1 MCRKNRFTSSILFR
15 ISAWI
20 LFFGAAS
27 IFFVTDFMKT
37 QMRNNIEKQV
47 TEEMLRVRDNS
58 ELYVR
63 QLLLLNDCQIDGE
76 GFEECAEEIE
86 EQLKS
91 AGYHDVALYNLEG
104 SRLTEGGLGIFDG
117 EKRKDFMRALENESA
132 FTLRYGKKGKCEAYF
147 TMPVNFMGKPVGIIS
162 YFFDYQEVYEREWD
176 TVSGIIHV
184 SVSAFAIICIV
195 IWMIIYRMV
204 SPIRKLSRATG
215 DISEHL
221 ADGQFDSSI
230 IENLKFDRRKD
241 EIGELFQNYMQ
252 MLKVVMEQ
260 FEKIRKDKEHILKLW
275 SSRQEFYNNVTHELK
290 TPLTTISGY
299 AQLIEENGLSDEE
312 LFRGGMEHIRKE
324 SVRLYGMVVQL
335 LEMQDRAAFLETE
348 RLDLAELLR
357 NVAGSMQ
364 MKAKRYGSAVVA
376 EGDAER
382 YPINGHPDRIRQVL
396 INLIDNAIKY
406 GETGEEV
413 RLRIYRR
420 NQSVQIDVCNKGR
433 GIEKEELDNIFE
445 PFYRAGGE
453 QPAELGSSGLGLAI
467 SKKIIEEHGGDIRAV
482 SQPGGETVFTVRFPE
497 DGK

>member
-147 TMPVNFMGKPVGIIS
+147 TMPVNLMGKPVGIIS
-162 YFFDYQEVYEREWD
+162 YFFDYREVYEREWD

-382 YPINGHPDRIRQVL
+382 
-396 INLIDNAIKY
+396 
-406 GETGEEV
+406 
-413 RLRIYRR
+413 
-420 NQSVQIDVCNKGR
+420 
-433 GIEKEELDNIFE
+433 
-445 PFYRAGGE
+445 
-453 QPAELGSSGLGLAI
+453 
-467 SKKIIEEHGGDIRAV
+467 
-482 SQPGGETVFTVRFPE
+482 
-497 DGK
+497 